1 MTDRKN
7 ADNNCL
13 NELNGSQ
20 ETQFQRDAESFTFNQ
35 NSFYLKKR
43 KKNLSHTAMIDPK
56 DGACC
61 LNF

>member
-43 KKNLSHTAMIDPK
+43 KKKSKPYCHD
-56 DGACC
+56 
-61 LNF
+61 